1 MKLLVFGGGGQ
12 LGYELLSRARD
23 LRFEVMAPV
32 ISEIDIADQSAV
44 VQFAKNVHPS
54 AIINAAAYTA
64 VDKAESERDLAY
76 SVNSTGAHNV
86 AVAAKSVGCR
96 LLHVSTDYV
105 FSGDGSKSLRENDQT
120 NPQGVY
126 GSSKLE
132 GEQRIREEYPEKS
145 VIVRTSSLHGQRGE
159 NFVHTMLKLFAER
172 DVVKVV
178 DDQRMSPTWAGWLAE
193 ALLDLSRIDLAN
205 FDFNASPG
213 AGLLHASS
221 VGDVS
226 WFEFA
231 NAIYEDA
238 TQLTPWK
245 AKLDRT
251 TMSELA
257 RPAPRPKFSVFDVSK
272 ITQVLGRPPLGWRE
286 GLRAHLTDIG
296 RYHLESS

>member
-23 LRFEVMAPV
+23 LRFEVLAPV
-32 ISEIDIADQSAV
+32 MSEMDISDQSAV
-44 VQFAKNVHPS
+44 VKFTKSVHPA

-64 VDKAESERDLAY
+64 VDKAETERDLAFA
-76 SVNSTGAHNV
+76 VNSTGAHNV
-86 AVAAKSVGCR
+86 AVAAKAVGCR

-105 FSGDGSKSLRENDQT
+105 FYGDGSHPLSEIDAV
-120 NPQGVY
+120 NPNGVY
-126 GSSKLE
+126 GCSKLE
-132 GEQRIREEYPEKS
+132 GEKRIREEYPEQS

-193 ALLDLSRIDLAN
+193 ALLDLSRIDLSG
-205 FDFNASPG
+205 FDFSSAPG
-213 AGLLHASS
+213 AGLLHGSA

-231 NAIYEDA
+231 SAIYEDA
-238 TQLTPWK
+238 VQTVPWK
-245 AKLDRT
+245 AKLERT
-251 TMSELA
+251 TMAQLA
-257 RPAPRPKFSVFDVSK
+257 RPAPRPKFSVFNVSK
-272 ITQVLGRPPLGWRE
+272 IAKVLGRTPIGWRE
-286 GLRAHLTDIG
+286 GLRAHLGDIG
-296 RYHLESS
+296 RYPVE